1 MSRLAPPSS
10 TSLEYREIVRSCRG
24 PAIYRHHRS
33 GCRRIPP
40 RPPQRGPP
48 AVASRASAGP
58 RGANRA
64 RPASIAMQRRR
75 PMSTSTASSRPAAAG
90 SARSPAPGPG
100 PAPRAG
106 TSATRSAGRWPR
118 SSSLMCSSATRA
130 SRTRRHGLPPGFSG
144 STSRRYNRGL
154 AITEVRR
161 NGGKHGRT
169 GRAEIGL
176 HGGGSPDRR
185 DAGDLRKQGLRLAR
199 SWRREDNCLART
211 TPIRVAALL
220 SLSAIG
226 LALQPFDATSR
237 NAN

>member
-10 TSLEYREIVRSCRG
+10 ASLEYREIVRSCRG

-48 AVASRASAGP
+48 AVASPASAGP
-58 RGANRA
+58 RVAHRA

-130 SRTRRHGLPPGFSG
+130 SRTRRHGLPPRFSVARRAGDTTGGLPSQRSDATEESMDERTRRNRTPWRRKSG
-144 STSRRYNRGL
+144 SARRRRSSQTRSSSRPFL
-154 AITEVRR
+154 AAVR
-161 NGGKHGRT
+161 
-169 GRAEIGL
+169 
-176 HGGGSPDRR
+176 
-185 DAGDLRKQGLRLAR
+185 
-199 SWRREDNCLART
+199 
-211 TPIRVAALL
+211 
-220 SLSAIG
+220 
-226 LALQPFDATSR
+226 
-237 NAN
+237 